1 MRFRKYVLK
10 LPPILWYIELL
21 ESAELQAELG
31 VGYQTDRGEG
41 ATEGAEVLYAEMAEA
56 GINCL
61 GDEIVIQVS
70 DSDLCTVTALVPGA
84 LVHLVCCQRV
94 FILSLTYWITMCC
107 RVLVSWGSS

>member
-1 MRFRKYVLK
+1 

-61 GDEIVIQVS
+61 GDEIVIQGAS
-70 DSDLCTVTALVPGA
+70 QLGLIIVPS
-84 LVHLVCCQRV
+84 LE
-94 FILSLTYWITMCC
+94 LSMTNRRPRRRL
-107 RVLVSWGSS
+107 

>member
-1 MRFRKYVLK
+1 M
-10 LPPILWYIELL
+10 
-21 ESAELQAELG
+21 ELQAELG
-31 VGYQTDRGEG
+31 VGYQTDGGEG

-84 LVHLVCCQRV
+84 LVHFVCCQRV